1 MQYDDIHRAE
11 PDDSDSPKVCYCM
24 RVHAATIRRAIRAGA
39 RDLAAIQQAT
49 KAGTG
54 CGTCRIDLVELLREQ
69 AGEPA
74 R

>member
-1 MQYDDIHRAE
+1 MQHDGRQRAE
-11 PDDSDSPKVCYCM
+11 PGDTDTPKVCYCM

-74 R
+74 Q